1 MEKRPFSGRLWPDW
15 GNTAWAAMAG
25 LGSIGLTCGF
35 LYRHQKVKKKT
46 LPCVMC
52 VYELYVCVCQLSA
65 CELILVCVCMCVGPY
80 VSIMCVCLHGC
91 ACVCVCMCVCV
102 CVAHSRLSVALCVYY
117 CWPLITFFILQ

>member
-1 MEKRPFSGRLWPDW
+1 MEKYGK
-15 GNTAWAAMAG
+15 TAIFRAAMAG
-25 LGSIGLTCGF
+25 LGKYCMGGYGRIGSIGLTCGF

-80 VSIMCVCLHGC
+80 VSTLNT
-91 ACVCVCMCVCV
+91 
-102 CVAHSRLSVALCVYY
+102 L
-117 CWPLITFFILQ
+117 